1 MRIKNSFVNLLV
13 WWKIAVAK
21 LNYDYLVFQGI
32 VLFLFVFA
40 SAFLPSPNLL
50 PLSKNDTNTNEE
62 SIERNKILIPVI
74 WGIELS
80 LVTLYLSAVG
90 TKLKYSEEQRIILSV
105 PNQDLEY
112 LSLINSALG
121 EMPDRL
127 DGISDE
133 IDNLRRTHGESRFLE
148 ILKENVNDYRI
159 RQDALNAIF
168 KGLENHKDI
177 NGLHSTIV
185 AATIEAIGED
195 GDKNSYLLFL
205 KCMYA
210 YISAWLV
217 CSIDNK
223 RNIKNDN
230 CYPIDSIFYQDQDRK
245 YLYIKAINDFSDRL
259 NYKPPRDFFINNAS
273 ISLVQSYLKDLV
285 ALISQKEVKP

>member
-1 MRIKNSFVNLLV
+1 MRIKKSFVDLLV
-13 WWKIAVAK
+13 WWKIVVGK

-32 VLFLFVFA
+32 FLFLFVFA

-50 PLSKNDTNTNEE
+50 PLSKNDTNINEE

-80 LVTLYLSAVG
+80 LVTLYLSAIG
-90 TKLKYSEEQRIILSV
+90 TKLKYSEEQRIILLV

-112 LSLINSALG
+112 LSLINYALG

-133 IDNLRRTHGESRFLE
+133 IDNLRRNYGESRFLA

-159 RQDALNAIF
+159 RQDALNAIS

-185 AATIEAIGED
+185 AATIETIGENCD
-195 GDKNSYLLFL
+195 EESYLLFL

-210 YISAWLV
+210 YITAWLV

-223 RNIKNDN
+223 RNIKNNN
-230 CYPIDSIFYQDQDRK
+230 CYPIDSIFYQDQGRK
-245 YLYIKAINDFSDRL
+245 YLYVKAINEFSDRL
-259 NYKPPRDFFINNAS
+259 KYKPIREFFTNNDS
-273 ISLVQSYLKDLV
+273 IILAQYYLKDLV
-285 ALISQKEVKP
+285 TIISQKDVKP